1 MLTYLALII
10 FIIVVLIV
18 WWALTRN
25 AKKYKPDFELHP
37 HEEAHPAAEVPVEEV
52 ASQPLEEP
60 AVRAAVLEEVET
72 PVPPLQPDDLTVI
85 EGIGLKIN
93 QLLHDAGIISFTQL
107 GATDVSKIR
116 EILDPAGLKFFDPAS
131 WAEQARLLS
140 ENRQDELKALQ
151 WRLRAGRIVD

>member
-1 MLTYLALII
+1 MLTYFALII

-60 AVRAAVLEEVET
+60 TVRAAVLEEVET

-85 EGIGLKIN
+85 EGIGPKIN
-93 QLLHDAGIISFTQL
+93 
-107 GATDVSKIR
+107 
-116 EILDPAGLKFFDPAS
+116 
-131 WAEQARLLS
+131 
-140 ENRQDELKALQ
+140 
-151 WRLRAGRIVD
+151 